1 MARMRWVAP
10 AAVAALVAIVL
21 AGCASEADGPPLTG
35 DERASIRAEI
45 LSTIWAPI
53 AQTYPEAIRPQIPVT
68 HTVTDHDWPYRM
80 ASCLRS
86 RGYSSDVIDN
96 GARYTDGATQ
106 GQTQLV
112 FTVDAYNCQATWVSF
127 SQVANYL
134 GERQYEAYYNFE
146 VTTLQPCLRLAGVT
160 SSASPGRQY
169 ALGIPE
175 LAGWNPYQ
183 VFWQSQPTRAAQDYL
198 ETRCPPIPG
207 WLDLA
212 S

>member
-1 MARMRWVAP
+1 MTTWRRSLGAMALG
-10 AAVAALVAIVL
+10 LVVLAL
-21 AGCASEADGPPLTG
+21 AGCASAPPPVTD
-35 DERASIRAEI
+35 DERASIRSEI
-45 LSTIWAPI
+45 LSALWAPI
-53 AQTYPEAIRPQIPVT
+53 AQSYPEAIRPVIPVT
-68 HTVTDHDWPYRM
+68 HTVLDHDWPERM
-80 ASCLRS
+80 ASCLRG
-86 RGYSSDVIDN
+86 RGYSSEVTDN
-96 GARYTDGATQ
+96 GQGYTDGGQ

-134 GERQYEAYYNFE
+134 APRQFEAYYNFQ
-146 VTTLQPCLRLAGVT
+146 VATLQPCLRLAGVIT
-160 SSASPGRQY
+160 SRSPGRQY

-183 VFWQSQPTRAAQDYL
+183 IFWQSQPSRSELSYL

-212 S
+212 T

>member
-1 MARMRWVAP
+1 MAMVRRCA
-10 AAVAALVAIVL
+10 AAVSALLVLCAL
-21 AGCASEADGPPLTG
+21 AGCAAAPEPPVTD
-35 DERASIRAEI
+35 DERAGIRQEI
-45 LSTIWAPI
+45 LSTLWAPI
-53 AQTYPEAIRPQIPVT
+53 AQSYPEAIRPVIPVS
-68 HTVTDHDWPYRM
+68 HTVTDHDWPARM

-86 RGYSSDVIDN
+86 RGYTSEVVDN
-96 GARYTDGATQ
+96 GQGYTDGGQ

-112 FTVDAYNCQATWVSF
+112 FTVDAYNCQATWISF

-134 GERQYEAYYNFE
+134 TPRQLEAFYNFQ
-146 VTTLQPCLRLAGVT
+146 VTTLQSCLRLAGVVT
-160 SSASPGRQY
+160 APSPGRQY

-183 VFWQSQPTRAAQDYL
+183 VFWQSQPTYAALTYM

-212 S
+212 P